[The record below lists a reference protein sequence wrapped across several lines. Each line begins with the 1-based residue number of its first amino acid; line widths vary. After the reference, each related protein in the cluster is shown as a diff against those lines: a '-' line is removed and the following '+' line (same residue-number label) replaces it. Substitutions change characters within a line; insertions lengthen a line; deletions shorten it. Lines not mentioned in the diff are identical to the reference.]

1 MLVVE
6 DVRKWYFEGELGNC
20 MPILVNPRI
29 MHAKKGIKKNT
40 VSGVATH
47 AKMISKQVNAC
58 QYLNFA
64 NDTWS

>member
-1 MLVVE
+1 
-6 DVRKWYFEGELGNC
+6 

-58 QYLNFA
+58 QYLYFCK
-64 NDTWS
+64 WHLELI